1 MLLLTLIY
9 FVPMAIWTYQ
19 GFQVIRPYLQASD
32 TLIAAYS
39 IGAFLKYGDK
49 IVNNPTL
56 QPVNQKVTNT
66 TAVGKNMAALGT
78 ITEIVANF

>member
-1 MLLLTLIY
+1 
-9 FVPMAIWTYQ
+9 MAIWTYQ

-49 IVNNPTL
+49 VASNPTL
-56 QPVNQKVTNT
+56 QLANPKVTNMT
-66 TAVGKNMAALGT
+66 GVGKNMPTVGAITQIAA
-78 ITEIVANF
+78 

>member
-1 MLLLTLIY
+1 
-9 FVPMAIWTYQ
+9 MAYWTYQ
-19 GFQVIRPYLQASD
+19 ALQVIRPYLLPTD
-32 TLIAAYS
+32 TYVAAYS